1 MAAAAGNDEVKHPSR
16 ADRQKCWKVRDAYF
30 ECLNTNNIVDPSKA
44 EAASV
49 CKDLQSLYE
58 NGCMKSWVDYF
69 NKRRVLEVEQKELL
83 ERMRAQHK
91 AAEERAAAAA
101 EAAKTKGSA

>member
-1 MAAAAGNDEVKHPSR
+1 MTQQETVHHPSR
-16 ADRQKCWKVRDAYF
+16 SARQNCWKVRDAYF
-30 ECLNTNNIVDPSKA
+30 ACLDESKILDPAGPEALNI
-44 EAASV
+44 
-49 CKDLQSLYE
+49 CQDLRKLYE

-91 AAEERAAAAA
+91 AVEERAA
-101 EAAKTKGSA
+101 EAKAKAQGA